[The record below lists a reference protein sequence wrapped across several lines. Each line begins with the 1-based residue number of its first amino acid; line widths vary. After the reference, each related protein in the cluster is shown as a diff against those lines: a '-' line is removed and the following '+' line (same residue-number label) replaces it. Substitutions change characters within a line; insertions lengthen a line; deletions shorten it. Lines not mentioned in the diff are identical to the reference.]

1 MYQKLQ
7 PSICLADLCLW
18 FGFLKESF
26 LNPVKWL
33 DEVDG
38 GGAGEDAPGG
48 GGGDVG
54 GLGAA
59 PWRDEAE
66 EAGARRRESHRRR
79 KSRRVDPP
87 LPWIWLTRKGQHLE
101 LEVFLLR
108 LPVLLLLPL
117 PLACVLRHHVAEIF
131 LLVP

>member
-1 MYQKLQ
+1 MPNKHDRSYLQK
-7 PSICLADLCLW
+7 P
-18 FGFLKESF
+18 
-26 LNPVKWL
+26 NPNVDGAKHIYGSRHPYKLGGGYKKASWIEPPDL

-79 KSRRVDPP
+79 KSRRVDS
-87 LPWIWLTRKGQHLE
+87 T
-101 LEVFLLR
+101 
-108 LPVLLLLPL
+108 
-117 PLACVLRHHVAEIF
+117 
-131 LLVP
+131 

>member
-66 EAGARRRESHRRR
+66 EAGAPPSY
-79 KSRRVDPP
+79 SRHSIDYPYIVPRLLIIITMVRTNDKADISTHVNPP
-87 LPWIWLTRKGQHLE
+87 SR
-101 LEVFLLR
+101 
-108 LPVLLLLPL
+108 
-117 PLACVLRHHVAEIF
+117 
-131 LLVP
+131 